1 MYTDI
6 VKCILAFVLIVLA
19 SYPALLPIVWVL
31 ALRDIARY
39 FRIFPIKIVDSI
51 FTVQSIPSL

>member
-39 FRIFPIKIVDSI
+39 FRIFSIKIVDTI
-51 FTVQSIPSL
+51 FTV